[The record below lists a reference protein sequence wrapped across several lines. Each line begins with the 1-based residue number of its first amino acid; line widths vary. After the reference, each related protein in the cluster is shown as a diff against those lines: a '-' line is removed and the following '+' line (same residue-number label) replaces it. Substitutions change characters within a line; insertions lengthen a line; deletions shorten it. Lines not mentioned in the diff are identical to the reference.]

1 MNNINRL
8 ETENIDSL
16 IWKFSL
22 PAIVGMVANASY
34 NVVDR
39 IFVGQGVGSNAISAI
54 TMTFPL
60 LMFTFSFAMLFGI
73 GAGAVVS
80 LKLGEKQ
87 KNMAEK
93 ALGNAVFLS
102 ISTSL
107 VLSFLYYFFLELIMR
122 FLGAKGEILTL
133 SADYLRIV
141 IWGIIFQI
149 VAFVLNAII
158 RGEGNP
164 RIAMFTMIIGA
175 IGNMI
180 LDPIFIFGF
189 RWGIKGAAFATVLA
203 QIISA
208 IWVLVYFLNQK
219 SYLKLYF
226 KNIHLD
232 KTISKQIVGIGFS
245 PFIMHI
251 ASSGIFI
258 LLNSSFLYYGGST
271 AVAAMGII
279 NSTVMFILMPVFGL
293 NQGIQPI
300 IGYNYGAKQFT
311 RVKKLLSRGI
321 MYASIVCFAGFVLL
335 ISFPNDV
342 IKLFSSNDLKLLEVG
357 RHGLTIYVLSLPIIG
372 FQVILGAYFQ
382 AIGKPLKSIILTLT
396 RQIIFIIPLVLILP
410 HFLGLDGL
418 WAFAPFADY
427 LAAVLALI
435 FLIYELN
442 NLKNKSLLIINK

>member
-1 MNNINRL
+1 MKNINRL

-16 IWKFSL
+16 IWKFSV

-73 GAGAVVS
+73 GGGAVVS

-93 ALGNAVFLS
+93 ALGSAVFLS
-102 ISTSL
+102 ASVSL
-107 VLSFLYYFFLELIMR
+107 FLTLLYFLSLDKILVFF
-122 FLGAKGEILTL
+122 GAKGEILAL
-133 SADYLRIV
+133 SRDYLNIILV
-141 IWGIIFQI
+141 GIIFQI
-149 VAFVLNAII
+149 TSFVLNAII

-175 IGNMI
+175 VSNTI

-189 RWGIKGAAFATVLA
+189 GWGIKGAALATVLA
-203 QIISA
+203 QVISA
-208 IWVLVYFLNQK
+208 IWVLVYFLTDK
-219 SYLKLYF
+219 SFLKLN
-226 KNIHLD
+226 NIRLD
-232 KTISKQIVGIGFS
+232 KTISKQIIGIGFS
-245 PFIMHI
+245 PFIMHV

-258 LLNSSFLYYGGST
+258 ILNSSFLYYGGPT

-300 IGYNYGAKQFT
+300 IGYNYGAKQLA
-311 RVKKLLSRGI
+311 RVKKLLTRGI
-321 MYASIVCFAGFVLL
+321 MYASIVCFSGFLL
-335 ISFPNDV
+335 FILFPKDV
-342 IKLFSSNDLKLLEVG
+342 IRLFSSNDMELLEVG

-382 AIGKPLKSIILTLT
+382 AIGKPSKSIILTLT
-396 RQIIFIIPLVLILP
+396 RQIIFIIPLVIILP
-410 HFLGLDGL
+410 KFYGLDGL
-418 WAFAPFADY
+418 WAFAPISDF
-427 LAAVLALI
+427 LAAILALT
-435 FLIYELN
+435 FLFSEIRNLN
-442 NLKNKSLLIINK
+442 NKEIFNTNK

>member
-1 MNNINRL
+1 MKNINRL

-16 IWKFSL
+16 IWKFSV

-73 GAGAVVS
+73 GSGAVVS

-93 ALGNAVFLS
+93 ALGSAIFLS
-102 ISTSL
+102 AAISLFLTL
-107 VLSFLYYFFLELIMR
+107 LYYLFLDKILVFF
-122 FLGAKGEILTL
+122 GAKGEILEL
-133 SADYLRIV
+133 SRDYLNI
-141 IWGIIFQI
+141 ILFGILFQI
-149 VAFVLNAII
+149 TAFILNAII

-175 IGNMI
+175 VSNTI

-189 RWGIKGAAFATVLA
+189 GWGIKGAAFATVLA

-208 IWVLVYFLNQK
+208 IWVLVYFLTDK
-219 SYLKLYF
+219 SFLKL
-226 KNIHLD
+226 NINNIRLD
-232 KTISKQIVGIGFS
+232 KTISKQIIGIGFS
-245 PFIMHI
+245 PFIMHV

-258 LLNSSFLYYGGST
+258 FLNSSFLYYGGPT

-300 IGYNYGAKQFT
+300 IGYNYGAKQLA
-311 RVKKLLSRGI
+311 RVRKLLTRGI
-321 MYASIVCFAGFVLL
+321 VYASIVCFVGFTLFIL
-335 ISFPNDV
+335 FPKDV
-342 IKLFSSNDLKLLEVG
+342 IRLFSSNDIELLEVG

-382 AIGKPLKSIILTLT
+382 AVGKPSKSIILTLT
-396 RQIIFIIPLVLILP
+396 RQIILIIPLVIILP
-410 HFLGLDGL
+410 KFYGLDGL
-418 WAFAPFADY
+418 WAFAPISDY
-427 LAAVLALI
+427 LAAILALT
-435 FLIYELN
+435 FLFSEIR
-442 NLKNKSLLIINK
+442 NLKNK

>member
-1 MNNINRL
+1 MKDINRL
-8 ETENIDSL
+8 ETDNIDSL

-22 PAIVGMVANASY
+22 PAIVGMITNASY

-80 LKLGEKQ
+80 LKLGEKE
-87 KNMAEK
+87 KSIAEK
-93 ALGNAVFLS
+93 ALGSSLFLS
-102 ISTSL
+102 IFTSFIL
-107 VLSFLYYFFLELIMR
+107 TLLYYIFLNHILVFF
-122 FLGAKGEILTL
+122 GAKGEILEL
-133 SADYLRIV
+133 SMDYLKI
-141 IWGIIFQI
+141 ILLGIIFQI
-149 VAFVLNAII
+149 TSFVLNAVI

-175 IGNMI
+175 VSNTI
-180 LDPIFIFGF
+180 LDAIFIFGF
-189 RWGIKGAAFATVLA
+189 GWGIKGAAFATVLA
-203 QIISA
+203 QVISA
-208 IWVLVYFLNQK
+208 IWVLVYFLNGK
-219 SYLKLYF
+219 SLLKLSF
-226 KNIHLD
+226 NNINPD

-251 ASSGIFI
+251 AGSGIFI
-258 LLNSSFLYYGGST
+258 LLNSSFLYYGGPT

-300 IGYNYGAKQFT
+300 IGYNFGAKQYA

-321 MYASIVCFAGFVLL
+321 IYASIVCFAGFLLL
-335 ISFPNDV
+335 ISFPKEV
-342 IKLFSSNDLKLLEVG
+342 IRLFSSDDLMLLEVG

-382 AIGKPLKSIILTLT
+382 AIGKPMKSIILTLT

-410 HFLGLDGL
+410 KFYGLDGL
-418 WAFAPFADY
+418 WAFAPIADY

-435 FLIYELN
+435 FLFSEN
-442 NLKNKSLLIINK
+442 NKLRNQSNSKI